1 MQTGLRRTRERWES
15 AGAESEAEGCFRE
28 HITGVIMDH
37 YLALAQNEKV
47 FYEGK
52 IQGYISFLER

>member
-47 FYEGK
+47 FYEG
-52 IQGYISFLER
+52 